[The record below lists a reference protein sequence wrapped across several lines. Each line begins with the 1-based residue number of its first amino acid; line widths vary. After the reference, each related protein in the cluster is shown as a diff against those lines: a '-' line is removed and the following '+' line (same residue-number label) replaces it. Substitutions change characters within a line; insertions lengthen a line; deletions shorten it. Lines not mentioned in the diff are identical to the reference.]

1 MSATPD
7 GAGDVEAAAQRVRDL
22 SEQVVVMAKQNGLVW
37 LESYERMLRNLL
49 TLEENFA
56 KGTGVEWASTLAS
69 THANF
74 VRETSEVVFSA
85 MRDQLTR

>member
-1 MSATPD
+1 MCESAVGPN
-7 GAGDVEAAAQRVRDL
+7 ARDDYGPRRFPN
-22 SEQVVVMAKQNGLVW
+22 ECYARRRRRCRVW